1 MRWKM
6 LRSIYKEGGSLGA
19 VTMQLLDGVKVKE
32 VMLPYDEAQYVEVKA
47 IGVQQGHKDDK
58 KESWC
63 RERERESEMKW

>member
-47 IGVQQGHKDDK
+47 IGVQGHKDDK
-58 KESWC
+58 KENWC
-63 RERERESEMKW
+63 REGERERLK